1 MGVEHVSLVM
11 VDHQRGTLW
20 TPGKHDR
27 LVARASL
34 DERGGVLCDAVYGGR
49 TVVVPNSDACARFRA
64 TVDTLDMPLP
74 LGVSMMCVPVSHV
87 YAMRVGGE
95 PGGDDRYEAVLPGDG
110 VAARGVAEGEAA
122 PGEGTCGS
130 WPYCVPWRVSVSV
143 SVSVSVAVAVWLWLW
158 LCGFG
163 CGCGCGVITRC
174 SHVFNPGF
182 PVATDAEE
190 QPMLFIRDSQ
200 SIDAVIRIT
209 SPISAP
215 LHRHHRF
222 LPEALHNAVAAAIK
236 AAARLRDTQAAARAV
251 EAELSAK
258 AAQAAGQAS
267 SLQRQV
273 RELQQE
279 SKDHAAHAK
288 EVEAEYVWSCC
299 CVWC

>member
-1 MGVEHVSLVM
+1 MWVVALLCAM
-11 VDHQRGTLW
+11 VCGC
-20 TPGKHDR
+20 
-27 LVARASL
+27 VC
-34 DERGGVLCDAVYGGR
+34 VCVCLCL
-49 TVVVPNSDACARFRA
+49 C
-64 TVDTLDMPLP
+64 
-74 LGVSMMCVPVSHV
+74 
-87 YAMRVGGE
+87 
-95 PGGDDRYEAVLPGDG
+95 
-110 VAARGVAEGEAA
+110 
-122 PGEGTCGS
+122 
-130 WPYCVPWRVSVSV
+130 VSVSV
-143 SVSVSVAVAVWLWLW
+143 SMSVAVSVAVVFITRLWLCLCVSVSVCVCVCVCLCLCLWLCLWLW
-158 LCGFG
+158 
-163 CGCGCGVITRC
+163 RC

-182 PVATDAEE
+182 PLAADAEE

-279 SKDHAAHAK
+279 SKDHAAHVK

>member
-1 MGVEHVSLVM
+1 MAVSV
-11 VDHQRGTLW
+11 T
-20 TPGKHDR
+20 
-27 LVARASL
+27 
-34 DERGGVLCDAVYGGR
+34 
-49 TVVVPNSDACARFRA
+49 
-64 TVDTLDMPLP
+64 
-74 LGVSMMCVPVSHV
+74 
-87 YAMRVGGE
+87 
-95 PGGDDRYEAVLPGDG
+95 
-110 VAARGVAEGEAA
+110 
-122 PGEGTCGS
+122 
-130 WPYCVPWRVSVSV
+130 VSVSV
-143 SVSVSVAVAVWLWLW
+143 SVSVSVAVAVAVSVAVAVAVAASVV
-158 LCGFG
+158 F
-163 CGCGCGVITRC
+163 ITRC

-182 PVATDAEE
+182 PLAADAEE

-279 SKDHAAHAK
+279 SKDHAAHVK